1 MADDAQATLRIVMEE
16 IPDSHLVAALARDFE
31 REHAGFDVQVDI
43 MHYDFMLDLILGS
56 IGESGPPN
64 GIVIFDNPW
73 TSDFSRGGLLRPID
87 DLLAD
92 TPELGWDDFAPALRD
107 AAVLDGRTWGV
118 PFYTWSFGLIYRTD
132 LYRRA
137 GLRPPRTL
145 AELAGNAAAL
155 TTADRAGI
163 AMQPKPDYNAA
174 EEYANYLFAA
184 GGSVQDAD
192 ERVVLDSPEARTAL
206 EAYADVYRSSAPAG
220 TENWTFEDS
229 IAALAEGRAAQ
240 MVNCHWWVPVL
251 NDPNGPAGELAGKFG
266 LAPVPGGAGIL
277 GVWYWAIPAAAA
289 QVDQAWTFIRWI
301 ASKAANTE
309 RVGRGGSPVRI
320 STMTDPR
327 VWERGYG
334 REYYEAVNAI
344 HQGARP
350 LVSGPNAEEAI
361 RALGE
366 AVHGTITGQVGV
378 DDAVTRAAL
387 QVAELLGAPAG

>member
-1 MADDAQATLRIVMEE
+1 MAGDAQATLRIVMEE
-16 IPDSHLVAALARDFE
+16 IPDSHLVAALAHDFG
-31 REHAGFDVQVDI
+31 REHAEIDVQVDI
-43 MHYDFMLDLILGS
+43 MHYDFMLDLILGA
-56 IGESGPPN
+56 IHDPGPPN
-64 GIVIFDNPW
+64 GVVIFDNPW
-73 TSDFSRGGLLRPID
+73 TSDFARGGLLRPID
-87 DLLAD
+87 DLLAES
-92 TPELGWDDFAPALRD
+92 PELAWDDFAPALRD

-184 GGSVQDAD
+184 GGSVQDAG
-192 ERVVLDSPEARTAL
+192 ERVVLDSPEARAAL
-206 EAYADVYRSSAPAG
+206 EAYADIYRSSAPPG
-220 TENWTFEDS
+220 TQSWTFEDS
-229 IAALAEGRAAQ
+229 IAALADGRAAQ
-240 MVNCHWWVPVL
+240 MINCHWWVPVL
-251 NDPNGPAGELAGKFG
+251 NDPNGPAGELAGTFG

-277 GVWYWAIPAAAA
+277 GVWYWAIPAAAS
-289 QVDQAWTFIRWI
+289 QVDEAWTFIRWI

-309 RVGRGGSPVRI
+309 RVGRGGSPVRT

-334 REYYEAVNAI
+334 REYYEAVTAI
-344 HQGARP
+344 HRGARP

-361 RALGE
+361 RRIGE
-366 AVHGTITGQVGV
+366 AVHGTITRQIGV
-378 DDAVTRAAL
+378 DDAVSGAARH
-387 QVAELLGAPAG
+387 VAELLGGER

>member
-1 MADDAQATLRIVMEE
+1 
-16 IPDSHLVAALARDFE
+16 
-31 REHAGFDVQVDI
+31 
-43 MHYDFMLDLILGS
+43 MLDLILGS
-56 IGESGPPN
+56 IHDPGPPN
-64 GIVIFDNPW
+64 GVVIFDNPW

-87 DLLAD
+87 DLLAE
-92 TPELGWDDFAPALRD
+92 TPELEWDDFAPALRE
-107 AAVLDGRTWGV
+107 AAVLDGQTWGV

-132 LYRRA
+132 LYARA

-184 GGSVQDAD
+184 GGGVQDMA

-206 EAYADVYRSSAPAG
+206 EAYAEVYRSSAPPG
-220 TENWTFEDS
+220 TESWTFEDS
-229 IAALAEGRAAQ
+229 IAALADGRAAQ
-240 MVNCHWWVPVL
+240 MINCHWWVPVL
-251 NDPNGPAGELAGKFG
+251 NDPHGPAGELAGTFG

-289 QVDQAWTFIRWI
+289 QVDEAWTFIRWI
-301 ASKAANTE
+301 ASKAANAE
-309 RVGRGGSPVRI
+309 RVGRGGSPVRT
-320 STMTDPR
+320 STMADPR

-334 REYYEAVNAI
+334 RDYYDAVSAI
-344 HQGARP
+344 HRRARP

-361 RALGE
+361 RRIGE
-366 AVHGTITGQVGV
+366 AVHAVVTGRAGV
-378 DDAVTRAAL
+378 DDAVSEAAAD
-387 QVAELLGAPAG
+387 VTELLAR

>member
-1 MADDAQATLRIVMEE
+1 MEE

-31 REHAGFDVQVDI
+31 REHAGISVRTEI

-56 IGESGPPN
+56 IHDPGPPN
-64 GIVIFDNPW
+64 GVVIFDNPW
-73 TSDFSRGGLLRPID
+73 TSDFARGGLLRPID
-87 DLLAD
+87 DLLAE
-92 TPELGWDDFAPALRD
+92 TPELEWDDFAPALRE
-107 AAVLDGRTWGV
+107 AAVLDGQTWGV

-132 LYRRA
+132 LYAQA

-184 GGSVQDAD
+184 GGGVQDAA

-206 EAYADVYRSSAPAG
+206 EAYADVYRSSAPPG
-220 TENWTFEDS
+220 TESWTFEDS
-229 IAALAEGRAAQ
+229 IAALADGRAAQ
-240 MVNCHWWVPVL
+240 MINCHWWVPVL
-251 NDPNGPAGELAGKFG
+251 NDPQGPAGELAGKFG

-277 GVWYWAIPAAAA
+277 GVWYWAIPAAAT
-289 QVDQAWTFIRWI
+289 QVDEAWTFIRWI
-301 ASKAANTE
+301 ASKAANAE
-309 RVGRGGSPVRI
+309 RVGRGGSPVRT
-320 STMTDPR
+320 STMADPR

-334 REYYEAVNAI
+334 RDYYEAVSAI
-344 HQGARP
+344 HRRARP

-361 RALGE
+361 RRIGE
-366 AVHGTITGQVGV
+366 AVHAVVTGRAGV
-378 DDAVTRAAL
+378 DAAVSGAAAD
-387 QVAELLGAPAG
+387 VAELLTR

>member
-1 MADDAQATLRIVMEE
+1 VASDLGATLRIVMEE

-31 REHAGFDVQVDI
+31 REHAGTDVQVEI

-56 IGESGPPN
+56 IREPGPPN
-64 GIVIFDNPW
+64 GVVIFDNPW
-73 TSDFSRGGLLRPID
+73 TSDFARGGLLRPVD
-87 DLLAD
+87 DLLED
-92 TPELGWDDFAPALRD
+92 TPELDWDDFAPALRD

-155 TTADRAGI
+155 TTGDRAGI

-220 TENWTFEDS
+220 TESWTFEDS

-240 MVNCHWWVPVL
+240 MINCHWWVPVL

-277 GVWYWAIPAAAA
+277 GVWYWAIPAAAS

-301 ASKAANTE
+301 ASKAANAE
-309 RVGRGGSPVRI
+309 RVGRGGSPVRM

-350 LVSGPNAEEAI
+350 LVSGPNAEDAI
-361 RALGE
+361 RRIGE
-366 AVHGTITGQVGV
+366 AVHGTITGQIGV
-378 DDAVTRAAL
+378 DDAVTRAAR
-387 QVAELLGAPAG
+387 QVAELLGG

>member
-56 IGESGPPN
+56 IGEPGPPN

-92 TPELGWDDFAPALRD
+92 TPELDWDDFAPALRD

-220 TENWTFEDS
+220 TESWTFEDS

-240 MVNCHWWVPVL
+240 MINCHWWVPVL

-277 GVWYWAIPAAAA
+277 GVWYWAIPAAAS

-301 ASKAANTE
+301 ASKAANAE
-309 RVGRGGSPVRI
+309 RVGRGGSPVRM

-350 LVSGPNAEEAI
+350 LVSGPNAEDAI
-361 RALGE
+361 RRIGE
-366 AVHGTITGQVGV
+366 AVHGTITGQIGV
-378 DDAVTRAAL
+378 DDAVTRAAR

>member
-1 MADDAQATLRIVMEE
+1 MEE

-31 REHAGFDVQVDI
+31 REHAGISVRTEI

-56 IGESGPPN
+56 IHDPGSPN
-64 GIVIFDNPW
+64 GVVIFDNPW
-73 TSDFSRGGLLRPID
+73 TSDFARGGLLRPID
-87 DLLAD
+87 DLLAEA
-92 TPELGWDDFAPALRD
+92 TELEWDDFAPALRE
-107 AAVLDGRTWGV
+107 AAVLDGQTWGV

-132 LYRRA
+132 LYARA

-184 GGSVQDAD
+184 GGGVQDVA

-206 EAYADVYRSSAPAG
+206 EAYADVYRSSAPPG
-220 TENWTFEDS
+220 TESWTFEDS
-229 IAALAEGRAAQ
+229 IAALADGRAAQ
-240 MVNCHWWVPVL
+240 MINCHWWVPVL
-251 NDPNGPAGELAGKFG
+251 NDPQGPAGELAGKFG

-289 QVDQAWTFIRWI
+289 QVDEAWTFIRWI
-301 ASKAANTE
+301 ASKAANAE
-309 RVGRGGSPVRI
+309 RVGRGGSPVRT
-320 STMTDPR
+320 STMADPR

-334 REYYEAVNAI
+334 RDYYEAVSAI
-344 HQGARP
+344 HRRARP

-361 RALGE
+361 RRIGE
-366 AVHGTITGQVGV
+366 AVHAVVTGRSGV
-378 DDAVTRAAL
+378 DDAVSEAAAD
-387 QVAELLGAPAG
+387 VAELLAR

>member
-56 IGESGPPN
+56 IVEPGPPN

-92 TPELGWDDFAPALRD
+92 TPELDWDDFAPALRD
-107 AAVLDGRTWGV
+107 AAALDGRTWGV

-137 GLRPPRTL
+137 GLRPPQTL

-220 TENWTFEDS
+220 TENWTFENS

-240 MVNCHWWVPVL
+240 MINCHWWVPVL

-277 GVWYWAIPAAAA
+277 GVWYWAIPAAAS
-289 QVDQAWTFIRWI
+289 QVDHAWAFIRWI

-309 RVGRGGSPVRI
+309 RVGRGGSPVRT

-361 RALGE
+361 RSLGE
-366 AVHGTITGQVGV
+366 AVHGTITGQIGV
-378 DDAVTRAAL
+378 DDAVTGAAR
-387 QVAELLGAPAG
+387 QIAELLGG

>member
-1 MADDAQATLRIVMEE
+1 MEE

-31 REHAGFDVQVDI
+31 REHAGISVRTEI

-56 IGESGPPN
+56 IHDPGPPN
-64 GIVIFDNPW
+64 GVVIFDNPW
-73 TSDFSRGGLLRPID
+73 TSDFARGGLLRPID
-87 DLLAD
+87 DLLAG
-92 TPELGWDDFAPALRD
+92 TPELEWHDFAPALRE
-107 AAVLDGRTWGV
+107 AAVLDGQTWGV

-132 LYRRA
+132 LYGRA

-184 GGSVQDAD
+184 GGGVQDAA

-206 EAYADVYRSSAPAG
+206 EAYADVYRSSAPPG
-220 TENWTFEDS
+220 SESWTFEDS
-229 IAALAEGRAAQ
+229 IAALADGRAAQ
-240 MVNCHWWVPVL
+240 MINCHWWVPVL
-251 NDPNGPAGELAGKFG
+251 NDPQGPAGELAGKFG

-289 QVDQAWTFIRWI
+289 QVDEAWTFIRWI
-301 ASKAANTE
+301 ASKSANAE
-309 RVGRGGSPVRI
+309 RVGRGGSPVRT
-320 STMTDPR
+320 STMADPR

-334 REYYEAVNAI
+334 RDYYEAVSAI
-344 HQGARP
+344 HERARP

-361 RALGE
+361 RRIGE
-366 AVHGTITGQVGV
+366 AVHAVVAGRAGV
-378 DDAVTRAAL
+378 DDAVSEAAAD
-387 QVAELLGAPAG
+387 VAQLLAR

>member
-56 IGESGPPN
+56 IGEPGRPN

-73 TSDFSRGGLLRPID
+73 TSDFSRRGLLRPID

-92 TPELGWDDFAPALRD
+92 TPELDWDDFAPALRD

-220 TENWTFEDS
+220 TESWTFEDS
-229 IAALAEGRAAQ
+229 NAALAEGRAAQ
-240 MVNCHWWVPVL
+240 MIKCQWWVPVL

-277 GVWYWAIPAAAA
+277 GVWYWAIPAAAS

-301 ASKAANTE
+301 ASKAANAE
-309 RVGRGGSPVRI
+309 RVGRGGSPVRM

-350 LVSGPNAEEAI
+350 LVSGPNAEDAI
-361 RALGE
+361 RRIGE
-366 AVHGTITGQVGV
+366 AVHGTITGQIGV
-378 DDAVTRAAL
+378 DDAVTRAAR
-387 QVAELLGAPAG
+387 QVDELLGAPAG